1 MSLQKITVF
10 LLLTPL
16 LFAVLVQNGYSE
28 ITKDSQCKEGY
39 VLVLRINVSRYAC
52 VFDDTASEW
61 ETLGI
66 AEATEE
72 MEEAPVVEVPEV
84 VETPDEETEEPS
96 DITITNFDECVAA
109 GNPVMESYPRQC
121 IDSDGQTFVE
131 EVMMQDEL
139 GVFPET
145 MNYTAQAPTI
155 DQEKGYFVD
164 EIADGIYWLIGGGY
178 QTMFVTTGEG
188 VIAVDAPE
196 PIGENYLAAIA
207 EVTSEPVTHMIYS
220 HSHLDHTGAAGQI
233 FSNVTFI
240 SHIETADV
248 LLAENDT
255 NRPVPS
261 VTFDDYMYP
270 ISVGN
275 QTLELY
281 HIGNFHSDGD
291 IMIYAP
297 MQKVAMLVDLLRPG
311 ESPYKAFG
319 VTPDID
325 LYLQTHDTLLDNFD
339 FDVLISGHT
348 NLLATKDDVML
359 NKQFTLDVMEN
370 ARQVLEAGEAN
381 PEVMCASLSIEQWN
395 QTLANLDAF
404 MIDHCLAMIEYL
416 SSEDSTN
423 ATDAI
428 ESDDPF
434 SVKIPLDEE
443 LTDISSVS
451 VPVPDDEIR
460 EQVKGQLDLLTFKIE
475 QMVELAENNDIISVV
490 IDSNKRFAA
499 MDDANA
505 YIAEKDEEWLKTP
518 RNSNSPFMSA
528 IIESSV
534 SDLLREKLVIPTQEF
549 GDVSFPEI
557 IVTNSFGANVGQSQR
572 TEDYNQ
578 GDEGWWIRAKTV
590 SIHITEVAWDSSA
603 EIFSADIIIKMVDE
617 DGNFIGVLKAVTP
630 IRDV

>member
-1 MSLQKITVF
+1 MSLQKITFF
-10 LLLTPL
+10 LLLAPL
-16 LFAVLVQNGYSE
+16 LFTVLLQNGYSE
-28 ITKDSQCKEGY
+28 ITKDSECKEGY
-39 VLVLRINVSRYAC
+39 VLVLRTNVSRYAC

-66 AEATEE
+66 AEATQV
-72 MEEAPVVEVPEV
+72 MEEAPPV
-84 VETPDEETEEPS
+84 VETPVEEEPE
-96 DITITNFDECVAA
+96 ITITNFDECVLA

-121 IDSDGQTFVE
+121 MDSDGQTFVE
-131 EVMMQDEL
+131 EIVMQEL

-145 MNYTAQAPTI
+145 MNYTSQAPTI
-155 DQEKGYFVD
+155 DEVKGYFVD
-164 EIADGIYWLIGGGY
+164 EIADGIYWLVGGGY

-196 PIGENYLAAIA
+196 PIGENYLKAIA

-220 HSHLDHTGAAGQI
+220 HSHQDHTGAAGQI
-233 FSNVTFI
+233 FSNVIFI

-255 NRPVPS
+255 NRPVPTE
-261 VTFDDYMYP
+261 TFDNDMHTL
-270 ISVGN
+270 SVGN

-291 IMIYAP
+291 IVIYAP
-297 MQKVAMLVDLLRPG
+297 EKKVAMIVDLLRPG

-325 LYLQTHDTLLDNFD
+325 LYLQTHDNLLENFD

-348 NLLATKDDVML
+348 NLLATKDDVMI
-359 NKQFTLDVMEN
+359 NKQFTVDVMEN
-370 ARQVLEAGEAN
+370 ARQALEAGQAN

-395 QTLANLDAF
+395 RTLANLDAF
-404 MIDHCLAMIEYL
+404 MIDHCLAMVQYL
-416 SSEDSTN
+416 SSKDSMNVTEAMEPEDL
-423 ATDAI
+423 
-428 ESDDPF
+428 F
-434 SVKIPLDEE
+434 SVIVPLDEE

-451 VPVPDDEIR
+451 IPVPDEETR
-460 EQVKGQLDLLTFKIE
+460 ERVNRQLDLLTFKIE
-475 QMVELAENNDIISVV
+475 QMVEVAENNDIISAVM
-490 IDSNKRFAA
+490 DSNKRFAA

-505 YIAEKDEEWLKTP
+505 YIAEKDLEWLKTP
-518 RNSNSPFMSA
+518 RNSDSPFMSA

-534 SDLLREKLVIPTQEF
+534 SDLLREKLVISTQEF
-549 GDVSFPEI
+549 GDVLFPEI
-557 IVTNSFGANVGQSQR
+557 IVTNAYGANVGQSQR
-572 TEDYNQ
+572 TEDYNHA
-578 GDEGWWIRAKTV
+578 DEGWWIRANTV

-617 DGNFIGVLKAVTP
+617 DGNFIG
-630 IRDV
+630 

>member
-16 LFAVLVQNGYSE
+16 LFTVLLQNGYSE
-28 ITKDSQCKEGY
+28 ITGDSQCREGY
-39 VLVLRINVSRYAC
+39 VLVLRTNVSRYAC
-52 VFDDTASEW
+52 VFNDTASQW

-66 AEATEE
+66 AEATKVI
-72 MEEAPVVEVPEV
+72 EEAPVVEVPV
-84 VETPDEETEEPS
+84 EEPAE
-96 DITITNFDECVAA
+96 ITITNFDECVAA

-121 IDSDGQTFVE
+121 MDSDGQTFVE
-131 EVMMQDEL
+131 EGMMQEEL

-145 MNYTAQAPTI
+145 MNYTSQAPEI

-164 EIADGIYWLIGGGY
+164 EIADGIYWLVGSGY

-188 VIAVDAPE
+188 VIAVDAPQ
-196 PIGENYLAAIA
+196 PIGENYLKAIA

-248 LLAENDT
+248 LLVENDT
-255 NRPVPS
+255 NRPVPTE
-261 VTFDDYMYP
+261 TFDNDMYTL
-270 ISVGN
+270 SVGS
-275 QTLELY
+275 QTLELH

-291 IMIYAP
+291 IVIYAP
-297 MQKVAMLVDLLRPG
+297 EQKVAMIVDLLRPG

-325 LYLQTHDTLLDNFD
+325 LYLQTHDNLLDNFD

-348 NLLATKDDVML
+348 NLLATKDDVMI

-370 ARQVLEAGEAN
+370 ARQALEAGEAN

-404 MIDHCLAMIEYL
+404 IIDHCLAMIEYL
-416 SSEDSTN
+416 SKDSMN
-423 ATDAI
+423 ATDAM
-428 ESDDPF
+428 EPEDTF
-434 SVKIPLDEE
+434 SVKVPLDEE

-451 VPVPDDEIR
+451 IPVPDDETR
-460 EQVKGQLDLLTFKIE
+460 KQVKNQIDLLAFKIE
-475 QMVELAENNDIISVV
+475 QMVELAENKDIISTV

-499 MDDANA
+499 MYDANA
-505 YIAEKDEEWLKTP
+505 YIAEKDQEWIKTP
-518 RNSNSPFMSA
+518 RNSPSPFMSA

-534 SDLLREKLVIPTQEF
+534 SDLLREKLVIPTQDF

-557 IVTNSFGANVGQSQR
+557 IVTNSYGANVGQSDR

-617 DGNFIGVLKAVTP
+617 YGNFIGVLKAVTP
-630 IRDV
+630 ISDV

>member
-1 MSLQKITVF
+1 MRQNNTVF
-10 LLLTPL
+10 FLLLLTPL
-16 LFAVLVQNGYSE
+16 LFTVFLQNSYSE
-28 ITKDSQCKEGY
+28 ITADSECREGY
-39 VLVLRINVSRYAC
+39 VLVLRTNVQRYAC
-52 VFDDTASEW
+52 VFDDTASQW

-66 AEATEE
+66 AEATEKI
-72 MEEAPVVEVPEV
+72 EETPVVEVPAV
-84 VETPDEETEEPS
+84 EEPVE
-96 DITITNFDECVAA
+96 ITITNFDECVAA

-121 IDSDGQTFVE
+121 KDSDGQTFVE
-131 EVMMQDEL
+131 EIMIHEEL

-145 MNYTAQAPTI
+145 INYTVQAPEI

-164 EIADGIYWLIGGGY
+164 EIADGIYWLVGGGY

-188 VIAVDAPE
+188 VIAVDAPQ

-248 LLAENDT
+248 LALQNDT
-255 NRPVPS
+255 NQPVPS

-270 ISVGN
+270 LSVGN

-291 IMIYAP
+291 IVIYAP
-297 MQKVAMLVDLLRPG
+297 EKKVAMIVDLFRPG

-319 VTPDID
+319 ATPDID
-325 LYLQTHDTLLDNFD
+325 LYLQAHDNLLENFD

-348 NLLATKDDVML
+348 NLLATKDDVMI
-359 NKQFTLDVMEN
+359 NKQFTLDVMKN
-370 ARQVLEAGEAN
+370 ARQALEAGEAN

-395 QTLANLDAF
+395 QTLVNLDAF

-416 SSEDSTN
+416 SSEDSMES
-423 ATDAI
+423 TDSMDS
-428 ESDDPF
+428 SDPSQL
-434 SVKIPLDEE
+434 SVKVPLDEE
-443 LTDISSVS
+443 LADLSVS
-451 VPVPDDEIR
+451 VPVPDAEIQQ
-460 EQVKGQLDLLTFKIE
+460 QVKDQLDLLAFKIE
-475 QMVELAENNDIISVV
+475 QMVEIVENKDVISAV

-499 MDDANA
+499 MNDANA
-505 YIAEKDEEWLKTP
+505 YITEKDQEWLKTP
-518 RNSNSPFMSA
+518 RNSPSPFMSA
-528 IIESSV
+528 IIESNV
-534 SDLLREKLVIPTQEF
+534 SDVLREKSVILTQDF

-557 IVTNSFGANVGQSQR
+557 IVTNAYGANVGQSQR

-578 GDEGWWIRAKTV
+578 GDEGWWLRAKTV
-590 SIHITEVAWDSSA
+590 SIHISEVAWDSSA

-617 DGNFIGVLKAVTP
+617 QGNFIGVLKAVTP